1 MKLLERFRAQPEW
14 QSDDPLVRA
23 AAVRDLPDEEE
34 TRDVLLDIASND
46 THPDVRCQAVSRI
59 NDIDALVSIY
69 RSDDAEAV
77 RHEAAA
83 GIRDLAIDS
92 PEGEVGIRGVEALSE
107 ERDLVA
113 VAREARIET
122 VGRMALARLQSPR
135 ALSVVARRAIR
146 PEVAKE
152 ALQRL
157 DDPEELQAV
166 AVKSED
172 KAIALGAFERLVATG
187 VATEVIEQIGRRA
200 RQKAVQR
207 RAKTALSSPDDKE
220 EQKTDAPA
228 APDQTAHLAC
238 CVEVEKVL
246 QTEEG
251 DLARGRAAL
260 ETVVRRWSDLESSPD
275 ESLASRFAS
284 GREAASAHLAT
295 LDSAQTARRRAEE
308 QVAHEGRQADGDRIA
323 GVLTELEQLA
333 DEMQKLVAD
342 EAVSGKPW
350 SGAEQ
355 RWRTLSEKL
364 TGGPGGNTL
373 EPAHQSA
380 LALLH
385 ERAAALEI
393 RRRALLDRTKTE
405 REQSEQEN
413 LGRLQQRVKTATG
426 LVSSEKLTLEDA
438 ERQLRV
444 LRRLHDSPGL
454 LPRRERDAVLK
465 SLKDVQVGLA
475 GRVRELREF
484 ADWQRWANLGIQEQL
499 CARMEALRLMPGF
512 LDSASAEDGPGAKVA
527 PDEKAESVE
536 PSPAEEPAVAAGVP
550 GTDPVVA
557 VDSPAAYSADSVVA
571 VDSPAADSAVA
582 VDPAKDSP
590 IDSLTDPTVAPDSS
604 PVVSE
609 TGPAEG
615 PQPDSQLDGE
625 FLAQFEEIMTSWRQ
639 SADVPKDRG
648 ADLWERFKVATDA
661 VYPRY
666 ERCQVAVASARE
678 AHLARQKAIV
688 EEVEKLASSSDW
700 LKTVQR
706 ITELQA
712 EWKTLSGSPGKMQ
725 RALWRRFRSGCNEFF
740 TRRKADLAARKKEW
754 SANLEF
760 KEALCVRIE
769 ALVESEDLPAAIAEA
784 KRAQAEWKTVGP
796 VRRTRADAIWQRF
809 RAACDAIFDRIH
821 AGERAAA
828 AKRAAVREALCVELE
843 ALIVQAEDSA
853 ESLAAGDAGPG
864 RADTPGAAEA
874 GPAADIASVA
884 DAGPAS
890 ANTASVADAGADSA
904 NTPSEADAASDSV
917 DTALADADVPGEPV
931 RVAEIR
937 SDTNDE
943 SRGAAAGEAESA
955 NATPPAIP
963 TTEEVSAPAVP
974 SSAADDDSVLAD
986 KVRDL
991 QTRWRDAPD
1000 VPQTVSRQ
1008 LTARF
1013 GTALAK
1019 LVELRPEAVSGTDL
1033 DPARTLKRLQKLCER
1048 IESLE
1053 PTTAQAETALS
1064 PSEMLAS
1071 KWRDA
1076 LASNLMGT
1084 RANDDA
1090 KKRSAADE
1098 VRRARQDVA
1107 RIGPVSGDTGRAL
1120 TRRFDDAC
1128 DFVMRWAGAAGLPAT
1143 RAGHSSKPKSS
1154 RPRRRPERPSGD
1166 RTPRP
1171 SGKDSSPG
1179 KG

>member
-113 VAREARIET
+113 VAREARLET

-355 RWRTLSEKL
+355 RWRTLNEKL

-413 LGRLQQRVKTATG
+413 LGRLQQRVKTITG

-512 LDSASAEDGPGAKVA
+512 LDSASAEDSPGAKVA

-550 GTDPVVA
+550 GT
-557 VDSPAAYSADSVVA
+557 DSVVA

-639 SADVPKDRG
+639 AADVPKDRG

-754 SANLEF
+754 SANLEL

-843 ALIVQAEDSA
+843 ALIGQAEDSA
-853 ESLAAGDAGPG
+853 ESPAAGDVGPG
-864 RADTPGAAEA
+864 RADTPDAAEA
-874 GPAADIASVA
+874 GPAADI
-884 DAGPAS
+884 
-890 ANTASVADAGADSA
+890 ASVADAGADSA

-955 NATPPAIP
+955 NATPPA
-963 TTEEVSAPAVP
+963 VS
-974 SSAADDDSVLAD
+974 SSAADGDSVLAD
-986 KVRDL
+986 KVRGL

-1008 LTARF
+1008 LAARF

-1019 LVELRPEAVSGTDL
+1019 LVELRPEAFSGTDL

-1053 PTTAQAETALS
+1053 PTTAQAETAIS
-1064 PSEMLAS
+1064 PSEILAS

-1076 LASNLMGT
+1076 LASNLMGA

-1098 VRRARQDVA
+1098 VRRARQDFA

-1154 RPRRRPERPSGD
+1154 RPRRRPERLSGD